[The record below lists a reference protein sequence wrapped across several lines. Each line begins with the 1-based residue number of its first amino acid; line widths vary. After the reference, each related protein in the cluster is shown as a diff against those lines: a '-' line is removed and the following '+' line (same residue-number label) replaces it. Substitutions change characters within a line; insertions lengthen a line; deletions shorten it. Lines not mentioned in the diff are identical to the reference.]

1 MVGASGTEVMLEIRI
16 YSVQHVDTKS
26 GSMELKVWMNM
37 MWRDDRLRWNASDY
51 GGADVMIVPA
61 TGDDRRPAAV
71 DCDRETQRR
80 AR

>member
-1 MVGASGTEVMLEIRI
+1 MLEIRI

-37 MWRDDRLRWNASDY
+37 MWREDRPRGTASDN
-51 GGADVMIVPA
+51 GGADVMIAPA
-61 TGDDRRPAAV
+61 TGADRRPAAV
-71 DCDRETQRR
+71 DRDRETQRR